1 MSDQPVLNGRV
12 AVITGGSRGVG
23 YAIAHAF
30 VAAGARVLVV
40 SRKADAVRDAVSRL
54 CAAGEKARGLALDVN
69 GPDAAQQLTAE
80 ANKAFGRVDILVNC
94 AGVWVYKPLLDLT
107 ASDWATSL
115 ATNLTAPFVLTQAF
129 GRAFV
134 AQKAGGC
141 IINITS
147 VHGAIAD
154 ANGAAQSASKF
165 GLEGL
170 TKAAAEALR
179 PHDIRVNAI
188 APGAIE
194 PDSPTAQ
201 GAGPRVRVTQGDVA
215 SLAVYLAS
223 DAARTITGS
232 TIELFG
238 VTRPALMLG

>member
-1 MSDQPVLNGRV
+1 MLSGRV

-30 VAAGARVLVV
+30 VAAGGRVLVA
-40 SRKADAVRDAVSRL
+40 SRTADAVQGAAGRL
-54 CAAGEKARGLALDVN
+54 CDKAERARGIAIDVN
-69 GPDAAQQLTAE
+69 GPGAAERLTAE
-80 ANKAFGRVDILVNC
+80 AQSAFGRIDILVNC
-94 AGVWVYKPLLDLT
+94 AGIFVYKPLLDLS
-107 ASDWATSL
+107 ANDWATSL
-115 ATNLTAPFVLTQAF
+115 ATNLTAPFLLTQAF

-134 AQKAGGC
+134 AQKSGGC

-179 PHDIRVNAI
+179 PYDVRVNAI
-188 APGAIE
+188 APGAIA
-194 PDSPTAQ
+194 PDSATVQ
-201 GAGPRVRVTQGDVA
+201 GTGPGVRVTQADVA

>member
-1 MSDQPVLNGRV
+1 MNGRV

-23 YAIAHAF
+23 YAIANAF
-30 VAAGARVLVV
+30 VGAGAKVLIV
-40 SRKADAVRDAVSRL
+40 SRKADAVRDAANRL
-54 CAAGEKARGLALDVN
+54 CSRGEKALGVALDVN
-69 GPDAAQQLTAE
+69 GPDTASQVAAE
-80 ANKAFGRVDILVNC
+80 AGRAFGRVDVLVNC
-94 AGVWVYKPLLDLT
+94 AGVFVYKPFLDLT
-107 ASDWATSL
+107 AADWASSL
-115 ATNLTAPFVLTQAF
+115 ATNLTAPFALTQAF

-134 AQKAGGC
+134 AQKTGGC

-179 PHDIRVNAI
+179 SHDIRVNAI

-194 PDSPTAQ
+194 PDSATTQ
-201 GAGPRVRVTQGDVA
+201 GVGPRARVTQGDVA

>member
-1 MSDQPVLNGRV
+1 M
-12 AVITGGSRGVG
+12 
-23 YAIAHAF
+23 
-30 VAAGARVLVV
+30 LVV
-40 SRKADAVRDAVSRL
+40 SRNADAVRDAVGRL
-54 CAAGEKARGLALDVN
+54 SANGEFAQGMALDVASA
-69 GPDAAQQLTAE
+69 DAAQRLTE
-80 ANKAFGRVDILVNC
+80 SVDKLFGRVDILVNC
-94 AGVWVYKPLLDLT
+94 AGVFVYKPLLDLT
-107 ASDWATSL
+107 ADDWATSL

-129 GRAFV
+129 GRQFV
-134 AQKAGGC
+134 KQGEGGC

-179 PHDIRVNAI
+179 AHNVRVNAI

-194 PDSPTAQ
+194 PNSAETP
-201 GAGPRVRVTQGDVA
+201 GSGPGVRVTQADVA

-223 DAARTITGS
+223 DASRTITGS

>member
-1 MSDQPVLNGRV
+1 M
-12 AVITGGSRGVG
+12 G

-30 VAAGARVLVV
+30 IQAGARVLVV
-40 SRKADAVRDAVSRL
+40 SRNADAVRDAVARL
-54 CAAGEKARGLALDVN
+54 CATGESAQGMALDVSSA
-69 GPDAAQQLTAE
+69 DAAQRLTASVD
-80 ANKAFGRVDILVNC
+80 ALFGRVDVLVNC
-94 AGVWVYKPLLDLT
+94 AGVFVYKPLLELS
-107 ASDWATSL
+107 AEDWATSI

-134 AQKAGGC
+134 KQGSGGC

-179 PHDIRVNAI
+179 PHNVRVNAI

-194 PDSPTAQ
+194 PNSPTTP
-201 GAGPRVRVTQGDVA
+201 GAGPGVRVTQADVA
-215 SLAVYLAS
+215 ALAVYLAS

>member
-1 MSDQPVLNGRV
+1 MSSALEGRT
-12 AVITGGSRGVG
+12 AVITGGTRGVG

-30 VAAGARVLVV
+30 VSAGARVLVV
-40 SRKADAVRDAVSRL
+40 SRKPEAVRDA
-54 CAAGEKARGLALDVN
+54 AAKLGKNAHGVAMDVN
-69 GPDAAQQLTAE
+69 SPDAAARLTAE
-80 ANKAFGRVDILVNC
+80 AHKLLGPVDILVNC
-94 AGVWVYKPLLDLT
+94 AGVFIYKPLLEL
-107 ASDWATSL
+107 SSNDWATSL
-115 ATNLTAPFVLTQAF
+115 ATNLTAPFELIQAF
-129 GRAFV
+129 GRSFV
-134 AQKAGGC
+134 TQKSGGC

-170 TKAAAEALR
+170 TKAAAEAMR
-179 PHDIRVNAI
+179 PYDVRVNAI

-194 PDSPTAQ
+194 PDSATEP
-201 GAGPRVRVTQGDVA
+201 GVGPRTRVTQADVA